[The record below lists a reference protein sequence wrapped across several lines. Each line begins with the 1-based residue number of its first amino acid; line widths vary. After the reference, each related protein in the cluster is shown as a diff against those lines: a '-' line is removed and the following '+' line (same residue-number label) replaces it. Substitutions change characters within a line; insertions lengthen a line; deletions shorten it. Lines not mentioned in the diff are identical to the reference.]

1 MKHFHLL
8 ATLALSLSTASFIQP
23 TTAQAATSSPYQIID
38 RQTANSGTIDLQIIP
53 GRATSI
59 DFSQTDEIITYILL
73 ADPSRVVYT
82 PSAPIGKAKSLYL
95 RAIQPLKF
103 PGTTTAT
110 ITNLRIE
117 TVDQRGQQRS
127 YNFNIIPSK
136 GNTTTYLGVRIAPN
150 ALSQPVV
157 VESRQITADD
167 LEIGLRLAIAR
178 GYTQANDPIVTKVQH
193 MIVLM
198 RNGTPVR
205 MAAQSAQVSIP
216 VITALAT
223 IATERLTPTTPSIR
237 TPGAQIRN
245 LPGSQRTVILQP
257 KFLQKSLI
265 V

>member
-23 TTAQAATSSPYQIID
+23 TPGQAATSSPYQIID
-38 RQTANSGTIDLQIIP
+38 RQTANSGTIDVQVIP

-59 DFSQTDEIITYILL
+59 DFSQTDEIITYVLL
-73 ADPSRVVYT
+73 ADPSQVVYT
-82 PSAPIGKAKSLYL
+82 PSAAIGKAKSLYL

-103 PGTTTAT
+103 PGTTTAA

-136 GNTTTYLGVRIAPN
+136 GNTTYLGVRIAPN
-150 ALSQPVV
+150 AISQPVIAG
-157 VESRQITADD
+157 SRQITADD

-205 MAAQSAQVSIP
+205 VAAQSAQVSIP
-216 VITALAT
+216 VITALAK
-223 IATERLTPTTPSIR
+223 IATERLTPTTSS
-237 TPGAQIRN
+237 TTTLGAQIRN
-245 LPGSQRTVILQP
+245 LPESQRAIILQP